1 MTEHAF
7 RWRGWREH
15 LLRAELRPRGF
26 ASVSLAGALV
36 AITVLPLLGPQL
48 MQRFVDGATG
58 GRPVS
63 VLVMLAAAYLAVAL
77 AAQGARLFAA
87 WLAARTAWDVSN
99 GLRERL
105 VTHALGL
112 DLAFHVGR
120 TPGELIERVDG
131 DVTAVSEF
139 IVAFLLD
146 LVASVLLLA
155 GTLVLVTSEDLRLG
169 LILAVYVGVVAL
181 ILVRLKRQAVPSLTA
196 YRESVAQLFGQLEE
210 RLAGAEDIRANGAGA
225 HVLRRFDESSAGVY
239 RANRRAAVAQ
249 ARLLLAVYVGSAL
262 GTAVLLGLGLVLHRQ
277 GALSVGGALAL
288 FQYTR
293 LVRDPLERMTDQLQQ
308 LQEAQAGAERL
319 IELLEERSVLP
330 SPPEGGVSLPPGPL
344 AVGLDEVSFAYGDDG
359 EEVLRQ
365 ISLTVARGR
374 SLGLVGRTGSGKTTV
389 ARLLLRL
396 SDPTEGAVRLGGVD
410 LRRAAPD
417 DLRRR
422 VAVVT
427 QDVQLFA
434 ASVRDNLTLFRS
446 DDGDDGDPSRRDDDR
461 LTGVLTDL
469 GLGPWL
475 RSLPD
480 GLDTELGPGGTGLSA
495 GEAQLLAFAR
505 AFLAEPDLIIL
516 DEASSR
522 LDPATEALVE
532 RAVDRLLSGR
542 TAVLIAHRLSS
553 LDRVDEV
560 AVLDGGRIV
569 ESGARAALVADGRSR
584 FARLLTTGRT

>member
-1 MTEHAF
+1 MCN
-7 RWRGWREH
+7 R
-15 LLRAELRPRGF
+15 
-26 ASVSLAGALV
+26 
-36 AITVLPLLGPQL
+36 
-48 MQRFVDGATG
+48 
-58 GRPVS
+58 
-63 VLVMLAAAYLAVAL
+63 
-77 AAQGARLFAA
+77 
-87 WLAARTAWDVSN
+87 
-99 GLRERL
+99 LRERL
-105 VTHALGL
+105 AAHALGL

-131 DVTAVSEF
+131 DVVAVSGF
-139 IVAFLLD
+139 IVSFLLD
-146 LVASVLLLA
+146 LVASALLLA
-155 GTLVLVTSEDLRLG
+155 GTFLVVTSEDLRLG
-169 LILAVYVGVVAL
+169 LTLAAYVGVVAL

-210 RLAGAEDIRANGAGA
+210 RLAGAEDIRANGAGP
-225 HVLRRFDESSAGVY
+225 HVVRRFDESSAGVY

-262 GTAVLLGLGLVLHRQ
+262 GTAVLLALGLVLHRY

-308 LQEAQAGAERL
+308 LQEAQAGAGRL
-319 IELLEERSVLP
+319 MELLDERSVLP
-330 SPPEGGVSLPPGPL
+330 SPPEGGMSLPPGPL
-344 AVGLDEVSFAYGDDG
+344 PVQLDEVSFSYADDR

-365 ISLTVARGR
+365 VSLTVAPGR

-396 SDPTEGAVRLGGVD
+396 CDPTEGAVRLGGVD
-410 LRRAAPD
+410 LRQAAPD
-417 DLRRR
+417 ELRQR

-446 DDGDDGDPSRRDDDR
+446 HHGHDDDDGERRRSDDDR

-475 RSLPD
+475 RSLPH

-505 AFLAEPDLIIL
+505 AFLAQPDLIIL

-532 RAVDRLLSGR
+532 RAVNRLLSGR

-560 AVLDGGRIV
+560 AVLEGGRIV
-569 ESGARAALVADGRSR
+569 ETGARASLAADDRSR
-584 FARLLTTGRT
+584 FARLLTTGRTG

>member
-1 MTEHAF
+1 MDDHASPS
-7 RWRGWREH
+7 RGR
-15 LLRAELRPRGF
+15 LLRAELRPRGI
-26 ASVSLAGALV
+26 ALVGLAGALV
-36 AITVLPLLGPQL
+36 AVTALPLLGPQL
-48 MQRFVDGATG
+48 MRRFVDGAAG
-58 GRPVS
+58 GRPLS
-63 VLVMLAAAYLAVAL
+63 ALVVLAVAYLVVAL
-77 AAQGARLFAA
+77 AGQGARLFAA

-99 GLRERL
+99 RLRERL
-105 VTHALGL
+105 ATHALSL

-131 DVTAVSEF
+131 DVEAVSEF

-146 LVASVLLLA
+146 IVASALLLA
-155 GTLVLVTSEDLRLG
+155 GTLVLVTSEDVRLG
-169 LILAVYVGVVAL
+169 LALGAYVGVVAL
-181 ILVRLKRQAVPSLTA
+181 ILVRLKRQAVPALTA

-239 RANRRAAVAQ
+239 RANLRANGAQ
-249 ARLLLAVYVGSAL
+249 ARLFGAVYLGSAL
-262 GTAVLLGLGLVLHRQ
+262 GTAVLLGLGLVLHRR
-277 GALSVGGALAL
+277 GALSIGGAVAL
-288 FQYTR
+288 FQYTQ
-293 LVRDPLERMTDQLQQ
+293 LVREPLEAMTDQLQQ
-308 LQEAQAGAERL
+308 LQEAQAGAGRL
-319 IELLEERSVLP
+319 TELLEERSVLP
-330 SPPEGGVSLPPGPL
+330 SPPGGGVSLPPGPL
-344 AVGLDEVSFAYGDDG
+344 SLELDDVSFAYADDG

-365 ISLTVARGR
+365 VSLAVAAGR
-374 SLGLVGRTGSGKTTV
+374 SLGLVGRTGSGKTTL

-410 LRRAAPD
+410 LRQVAPAE
-417 DLRRR
+417 LRRR

-446 DDGDDGDPSRRDDDR
+446 DDGGDLAWSDDDR

-505 AFLAEPDLIIL
+505 AFLGDAGLVIL

-532 RAVDRLLSGR
+532 RAVGRLLSGR

-560 AVLDGGRIV
+560 AVLHGGRIV
-569 ESGARAALVADGRSR
+569 ERGARADLARDAGSR
-584 FARLLTTGRT
+584 FARLLATGRTR